1 MMEFRDLNPGL
12 KSRIGFE
19 LNFEDYTID
28 ELVEIFRKKVA
39 QKNFKIKE
47 EAVEKVRKI
56 LTKAKEIENFGN
68 GRYINNMLQKIIVEH
83 AMKTRDIED
92 MERLLTIE
100 EEDINV
106 EKLQPELS
114 KRKIG
119 F

>member
-1 MMEFRDLNPGL
+1 
-12 KSRIGFE
+12 
-19 LNFEDYTID
+19 
-28 ELVEIFRKKVA
+28 
-39 QKNFKIKE
+39 
-47 EAVEKVRKI
+47 
-56 LTKAKEIENFGN
+56 
-68 GRYINNMLQKIIVEH
+68 MLQKIIVEH